1 MSTELQL
8 DKLARERIKTEID
21 SNFFVEA
28 GAGSG
33 KTFSLVQR
41 MAAMAEQGRDISKIC
56 AITFTKAAAN
66 EFYERFHKE
75 LAKRSAEETDPQK
88 KENLTN
94 ALQKI
99 DLCFLGT
106 IDAFC
111 GMILSE
117 HPAEAKIPSG
127 AAVMSKEEEAAAYT
141 AAFSEIARGGY
152 GQELQEKYRI
162 FCRSHYDPRTV
173 FVKSLTA
180 IASLRNADYIFREED
195 PLLDLTE
202 TERKD
207 ERDAFLQMFRDIG
220 AQKDA
225 VLYRPTSA
233 RSNPEKYFLQFAKL
247 QQREEQLQRLDW
259 EKDPK
264 TAADFLKDADGLY
277 LVRDCSIAAR
287 HGDLFE
293 PGKRDP
299 FAKLVI
305 ENSRLYRW
313 LKRQTYVQTMDF
325 LTSAVAAV
333 TERLRAQGRLT
344 YFDTLLY
351 LRDMLRED
359 IRTGSGKLTRHIAA
373 RHSYFLIDEFQD
385 TNPMQAEVFFYL
397 AAQSPVEDWRK
408 CRPRPGALFIVGD
421 PKQSIYRF
429 RNADVGAFLDV
440 KRLFADDEVLTLRR
454 NFRSTKEICDWFNRA
469 FTGIFPETPTAMQ
482 SAYPTIPTQENTTP
496 EGSFGGILTYTVQ
509 EGKKDEFTDLSDT
522 DQVVRIISRLVNKD
536 RYLIQSKDD
545 KAPRKI
551 RFNDFM
557 VILPTKTKIK
567 DFINAFSDNNIPAK
581 VEGNVTF
588 SRCPALKT
596 LSVIYS
602 AAANPEDEVKV
613 YAALQNGLRVSA
625 QALSRYLLADGS
637 LSLRRNIP
645 DSTEHEAVIRA
656 LRQLKDFAEQAA
668 TLPPITVLS
677 SIRQCLRLFETAGAE
692 SLEYYYYAIE
702 LLRAAEN
709 DGTIISAAD
718 AAYYLNELVSD
729 DAGMERSLS
738 LKPDAQQD
746 RVHIANLHKVKG
758 LEAPIVILAAPARK
772 SNSPD
777 ICVMDT
783 PEGKKCWV
791 FNMKV
796 DGFPAFST
804 KGFEA
809 VKAAE
814 QQQLDEEKIR
824 LLYVA
829 ATRARN
835 ALIIADAR
843 TSKGSRAATNPWT
856 PFLDLA
862 DGDFFETYTDGSVI
876 YTAAQKTVT
885 ELYDEDHQIA
895 NIDTV
900 PEPTFALQKPSEQ
913 KSSPVVVR
921 EDAGVPED
929 AELPQSAHSEDGLS
943 AARRG
948 TMVHRLMELL
958 VSSHGKADA
967 AQAVRQILGEQE
979 ITNSRAEMTLLTVA
993 KRMQEG
999 GYVQPDGSCADLLH
1013 ELLTAD
1019 EVHCEV
1025 PFCRQTADE
1034 ALPTLSNG
1042 VMDVIYCKNGQ
1053 WHIVDYKTNEDATDL
1068 AVKYQGQ
1075 LSVYTEAFFA
1085 LTGQHA
1091 DARIYHI
1098 DC

>member
-8 DKLARERIKTEID
+8 DALARDRIKTEID

-33 KTFSLVQR
+33 KTYSLVQR
-41 MAAMAEQGRDISKIC
+41 MAAMAEEGRDISKIC

-66 EFYERFHKE
+66 EFYERFHAE
-75 LAKRSAEETDPQK
+75 LAERSAKETDPQK
-88 KENLTN
+88 KANLTN

-127 AAVMSKEEEAAAYT
+127 AAVMSTEEEAAAYT

-152 GQELQEKYRI
+152 GAELQEKYRI
-162 FCRSHYDPRTV
+162 FCRSHYDAKTV

-180 IASLRNADYIFREED
+180 IAGLRNAEYIFCEED
-195 PLLDLTE
+195 PLLDLT
-202 TERKD
+202 
-207 ERDAFLQMFRDIG
+207 DAEQEAEKAELLQMFRDIG
-220 AQKDA
+220 AQKDT
-225 VLYRPTSA
+225 VLYRPTRKGSD
-233 RSNPEKYFLQFAKL
+233 PEKYYKQFAKL
-247 QQREEQLQRLDW
+247 QQREEQLRRLDW

-264 TAADFLKDADGLY
+264 TAADILKEANDLY
-277 LVRDCSIAAR
+277 LVKGCSVAAR
-287 HGDLFE
+287 HGELFE
-293 PGKRDP
+293 PGKKDP
-299 FAKLVI
+299 FTKLVI
-305 ENSRLYRW
+305 ENSRMYRF
-313 LKRQTYVQTMDF
+313 LKRQSYVQTMDF

-333 TERLRAQGRLT
+333 TDRLRAQGRLT
-344 YFDTLLY
+344 YFDNLLY

-359 IRTGSGKLTRHIAA
+359 IRTGGGKLTRHIAA

-385 TNPMQAEVFFYL
+385 TNPMQAEIFFYL
-397 AAQSPVEDWRK
+397 AAREPVEDWRA

-496 EGSFGGILTYTVQ
+496 ENSFGGILTYPVQ
-509 EGKKDEFTDLSDT
+509 EGKNAPPGESDT
-522 DQVVRIISRLVNKD
+522 EQVVKIISRLVNKD
-536 RYLIQSKDD
+536 RYLIQSKGD
-545 KAPRKI
+545 KAPRNI

-557 VILPTKTKIK
+557 VILPTKTKMK
-567 DFINAFSDNNIPAK
+567 DFINVFADNNIPAK
-581 VEGNVTF
+581 IEGDVTF

-613 YAALQNGLRVSA
+613 YAALQNALRVPA
-625 QALSRYLLADGS
+625 QALFAYLLSEKS
-637 LSLRRNIP
+637 LSLRRNIF
-645 DSTEHEAVIRA
+645 DSTEHETVVAA
-656 LRQLKDFAEQAA
+656 LRQLKEFAEQAGI
-668 TLPPITVLS
+668 LPPATVLG
-677 SIRQCLRLFETAGAE
+677 SIRQRLRLFETAGAD

-702 LLRAAEN
+702 LLRAAES
-709 DGTIISAAD
+709 DGTIISAVD
-718 AAYYLNELVSD
+718 AAAYLQELVSD
-729 DAGMERSLS
+729 AAGMERSLS

-758 LEAPIVILAAPARK
+758 LEAPIVILAGPSRR
-772 SNSPD
+772 SGSPD
-777 ICVMDT
+777 VCVMDT
-783 PEGKKCWV
+783 PEGKKCWI
-791 FNMKV
+791 FSMKV

-804 KGFEA
+804 KGFEE
-809 VKAAE
+809 VKAME
-814 QQQLDEEKIR
+814 QMQLDEEKIR

-843 TSKGSRAATNPWT
+843 TSKGERSESNPWA

-862 DGDFFETYTDGSVI
+862 DGDFFEAYTDASII
-876 YTAAQKTVT
+876 YTAAKKTVT

-895 NIDTV
+895 HLDTV
-900 PEPTFALQKPSEQ
+900 PAPTYELQKPSEQ
-913 KSSPVVVR
+913 KSCPAVAR
-921 EDAGVPED
+921 EDA
-929 AELPQSAHSEDGLS
+929 AEAEEPLPKPTHSEDGLS
-943 AARRG
+943 AAKRG

-958 VSSHGKADA
+958 VTSRNRTDA
-967 AQAVRQILGEQE
+967 AQAVKQILGEQE
-979 ITNSRAEMTLLTVA
+979 ITDVRAEKTLLAVTQ
-993 KRMQEG
+993 RMRSG
-999 GYVQPDGSCADLLH
+999 GYAQPDGSIADLLD

-1025 PFCRQTADE
+1025 PFCIKAAGET
-1034 ALPTLSNG
+1034 LPVLSNG
-1042 VMDVIYCKNGQ
+1042 VMDVIYRKNGQ
-1053 WHIVDYKTNEDATDL
+1053 WHIVDYKTNEDASDL
-1068 AVKYQGQ
+1068 AAKYQGQ
-1075 LSVYTEAFFA
+1075 LAVYTEAFFA
-1085 LTGQHA
+1085 LTGEHA
-1091 DARIYHI
+1091 IARIYHI